1 MSWEEH
7 LVHLQLVLMRLREVN
22 LKFNPG
28 KCELSKSSISFLGHV
43 VGRKGTQPDPKKIKA
58 VTDF

>member
-1 MSWEEH
+1 ME
-7 LVHLQLVLMRLREVN
+7 HLQLVLMRLREVN